1 MATGKEAM
9 TADWIGYPWGM
20 GGKVTQATSRTT
32 AVTLDKLAGQITLV
46 SAAGSTTPFSF
57 TVNNAKVGGDDIIVL
72 NQDSGTDKYRLH
84 VTAVADGSFEITAS
98 TLSGTT
104 TEQPVIAFMVF
115 KNDIN

>member
-1 MATGKEAM
+1 MATGKEPM
-9 TADWIGYPWGM
+9 TADGIGYPWGM
-20 GGKVTQATSRTT
+20 GGKVTQGTSRTT
-32 AVTLDKLAGQITLV
+32 AVTVNNYAGQITLV

-57 TVNNAKVGGDDIIVL
+57 TVNNAKVGADDIIVL

-84 VTAVADGSFEITAS
+84 VTSVADGSFEITAS

-104 TEQPVIAFMVF
+104 TEQPVIAFMIF